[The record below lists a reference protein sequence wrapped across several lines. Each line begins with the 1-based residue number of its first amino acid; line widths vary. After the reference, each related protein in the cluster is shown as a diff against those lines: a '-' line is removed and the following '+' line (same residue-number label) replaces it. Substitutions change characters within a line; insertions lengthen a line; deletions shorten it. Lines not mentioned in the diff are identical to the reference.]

1 MLDFYQV
8 SYTTQE
14 HISVRTFMTSRYI
27 GDLTHVEHLLV
38 VEGDPDKI
46 TAFVES
52 AQRNGSPLSL
62 EALVPPPAELAEID
76 ALMVAH
82 FHLIFGEQSEARILY
97 DEIDEPW
104 PLPEVDE
111 ASAALRELL
120 RTDPTLMKNA
130 RLVQKNVQKFGAL
143 DVSAWKRARWGAVPD
158 LRNVQLDRVNDDR
171 VHYRFESPD
180 SRHMALQEI
189 AAKHPGLS
197 IGAIVTN
204 FGARKQQWFY
214 RFFGTQDLRAV
225 EQRFPAN
232 EDVIELFIDNPP
244 ELFAYAG

>member
-1 MLDFYQV
+1 
-8 SYTTQE
+8 
-14 HISVRTFMTSRYI
+14 MTSRYI

-38 VEGDPDKI
+38 VEGDPDKV
-46 TAFVES
+46 AVFVER
-52 AQRNGSPLSL
+52 ARRAGLPLSL
-62 EALVPPPAELAEID
+62 EALIPPPEELAEID

-82 FHLIFGEQSEARILY
+82 FHLVFGDQAEARILY

-104 PLPEVDE
+104 LLPEVDE

-130 RLVQKNVQKFGAL
+130 RVVQKNVQKFGAL
-143 DVSAWKRARWGAVPD
+143 DAGAWKSARWGSAAD
-158 LRNVQLDRVNDDR
+158 LRDVVFEQISDDR
-171 VHYRFESPD
+171 VHYRFDAPV
-180 SRHMALQEI
+180 SRHMALQDI
-189 AAKHPGLS
+189 AGKHPDLS

-214 RFFGTQDLRAV
+214 RFFGTQDLKAV
-225 EQRFPAN
+225 EQRFPAD
-232 EDVIELFIDNPP
+232 EDVVELFIDNPP